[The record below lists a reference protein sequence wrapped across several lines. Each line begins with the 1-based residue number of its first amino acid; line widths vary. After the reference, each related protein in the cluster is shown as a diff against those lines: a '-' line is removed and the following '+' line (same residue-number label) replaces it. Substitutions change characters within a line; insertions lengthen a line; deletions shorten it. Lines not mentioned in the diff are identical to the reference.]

1 MMNKTKQTKTPK
13 EFDDM
18 LRVVDS
24 RALKAYSD
32 GVGTNRQRSR
42 KAKYK
47 KESK

>member
-1 MMNKTKQTKTPK
+1 MNKTKNSKIPK
-13 EFDDM
+13 DYDDM

>member
-1 MMNKTKQTKTPK
+1 MNKTKDSKIPK
-13 EFDDM
+13 DYDDM

-24 RALKAYSD
+24 RALMAYSD

>member
-1 MMNKTKQTKTPK
+1 MNKTKQTKTPK

-18 LRVVDS
+18 LRV
-24 RALKAYSD
+24 D

>member
-1 MMNKTKQTKTPK
+1 MNKTKNSKIPK
-13 EFDDM
+13 DYDDM

-42 KAKYK
+42 KAKYTK
-47 KESK
+47 KDK